1 MRNGRLILAAG
12 LWLVAMGVLADGFPE
27 AETFAGANSL
37 AAVGE
42 AFMPESEWQVRDVE
56 ALDVR
61 LREAHDARG
70 SGDSSGDSVF
80 HPDAGT
86 GPLVKA
92 LLAVVAE
99 EPALPHV
106 RYRLRYAKTRVMP
119 EGAGG
124 PMSVSLV
131 EVARFN
137 LGPARRADLVE
148 RLGEE
153 AVAPPPAF
161 GEGPDL
167 AWRLVTRP
175 VQGQAAG
182 IVRAARRELPGE
194 APADCFAFS
203 CRHGA
208 SLTAEVR
215 DWPEAR
221 EITPRLDF
229 AALEVA
235 LLDTALERLGVAV
248 VDDQG
253 RQHWRGF
260 EWRESVAPGTPF
272 VEAVIE
278 RGLGQDEGVDLV
290 IHDDHLMDTEQR
302 ARWYR
307 LMAVAAGSDRPPL
320 TAETREVE
328 QRPPPPWATD

>member
-1 MRNGRLILAAG
+1 MQSRRLILAAG
-12 LWLVAMGVLADGFPE
+12 LWLGALGALAEGFPE
-27 AETFAGANSL
+27 AGTLTGASSL

-42 AFMPESEWQVRDVE
+42 AFMPERDWQARDIE
-56 ALDVR
+56 SLDVR
-61 LREAHDARG
+61 LREAHDAHDG
-70 SGDSSGDSVF
+70 GESSGDSVF
-80 HPDAGT
+80 HPDAET

-92 LLAVVAE
+92 LLAVVTK
-99 EPALPHV
+99 EPVLTHA
-106 RYRLRYAKTRVMP
+106 RYRLRYAKTRVIP

-124 PMSVSLV
+124 PLEVSLV

-148 RLGEE
+148 SLGEE
-153 AVAPPPAF
+153 AVAPPAAF

-175 VQGQAAG
+175 IQGQAAG

-194 APADCFAFS
+194 APADCFASS
-203 CRHGA
+203 CRDGA

-215 DWPEAR
+215 NWPEGG

-248 VDDQG
+248 AHDQG
-253 RQHWRGF
+253 RPRWQGF

-272 VEAVIE
+272 VEVVIE
-278 RGLGQDEGVDLV
+278 RGLGQDEGADLV
-290 IHDDHLMDTEQR
+290 IHDDHLMDHETR

-307 LMAVAAGSDRPPL
+307 LMAMVAAPDRPPRFFQSQD
-320 TAETREVE
+320 RESWP
-328 QRPPPPWATD
+328 RPGWD

>member
-1 MRNGRLILAAG
+1 MRPWRTLLAGG
-12 LWLVAMGVLADGFPE
+12 LLLGAIGTLADAFTE
-27 AETFAGANSL
+27 AETLAGANSL

-61 LREAHDARG
+61 LREAHEG
-70 SGDSSGDSVF
+70 HGGGDSVF

-92 LLAVVAE
+92 LLAVVNE
-99 EPALPHV
+99 EPVLPHA
-106 RYRLRYAKTRVMP
+106 RYRLRYAMTRVMP

-124 PMSVSLV
+124 PLDVSLV

-137 LGPARRADLVE
+137 LGPARRAELVE
-148 RLGEE
+148 SLGEE
-153 AVAPPPAF
+153 AVAPPAAF

-175 VQGQAAG
+175 VQGQVAG

-194 APADCFAFS
+194 APADCFASS

-208 SLTAEVR
+208 SLTAAVR
-215 DWPEAR
+215 DWPEES
-221 EITPRLDF
+221 EITPRFDF
-229 AALEVA
+229 TALEVA
-235 LLDTALERLGVAV
+235 LLDTALERLGVV
-248 VDDQG
+248 VADEQG
-253 RQHWRGF
+253 RRRWQGF
-260 EWRESVAPGTPF
+260 EWREPVAPGTPF

-278 RGLGQDEGVDLV
+278 RGLGQD
-290 IHDDHLMDTEQR
+290 
-302 ARWYR
+302 
-307 LMAVAAGSDRPPL
+307 
-320 TAETREVE
+320 
-328 QRPPPPWATD
+328 